1 MKAMFMVLNKTEKL
15 DEVLKAFLDCGVK
28 GATILNSTG
37 MGRRLAKEIPIFASL
52 GLVHNGGR
60 EYSYTLFAVMSDDKI
75 KPVVE
80 AVGNVLGNLDDPD
93 TAVIFTLP
101 VDGIYGMSR
110 LAEEDACP

>member
-1 MKAMFMVLNKTEKL
+1 LKALFMVLNKTEKL

-37 MGRRLAKEIPIFASL
+37 MGRRLAKEVPIFASL
-52 GLVHNGGR
+52 GIVLDGGR
-60 EYSYTLFAVMSDDKI
+60 DYSYTLFAVMNEDKV

-80 AVGNVLGNLDDPD
+80 TLDKVLGNLDDPD

-101 VDGIYGMSR
+101 VDGIYGLSR
-110 LAEEDACP
+110 LSQDDSCS